1 MKNIKIIMPIILIII
16 ILAIILTY
24 IGIEV
29 NKQKINNIIE
39 DEAKQ
44 VQTLKAI
51 YKDFLKNCDGNIL
64 LDKSTLKNIITGN
77 NFSEENKNIL
87 KQIETNLGNS
97 HFTYTLYI
105 NYNINTRVL
114 KLTLEGT
121 DTSIFSTSYKLNVKN
136 SIITYTPASIS
147 NLSTT

>member
-105 NYNINTRVL
+105 NYNTNTRVL

-136 SIITYTPASIS
+136 SNITYTPASIS

>member
-105 NYNINTRVL
+105 NYNTNTRVL

-136 SIITYTPASIS
+136 SNITYTPASIS
-147 NLSTT
+147 NLSIS

>member
-105 NYNINTRVL
+105 NYNTNTRVL

-121 DTSIFSTSYKLNVKN
+121 DTSIFSTSYKLNFKN
-136 SIITYTPASIS
+136 SNITYTPASIS

>member
-105 NYNINTRVL
+105 NYNTNTRVL
-114 KLTLEGT
+114 TLTLEGT

-136 SIITYTPASIS
+136 SNITYTPASIS

>member
-77 NFSEENKNIL
+77 NFSEENKNII

-136 SIITYTPASIS
+136 SNITYTPASIS

>member
-77 NFSEENKNIL
+77 NFSEENKNTL

-105 NYNINTRVL
+105 NYNTNTRVL

-136 SIITYTPASIS
+136 SNITYTPASIS
-147 NLSTT
+147 NLSTA

>member
-136 SIITYTPASIS
+136 SNITYTPASIS

>member
-64 LDKSTLKNIITGN
+64 LDESALKNIITGSS
-77 NFSEENKNIL
+77 FSEENKNTL

-105 NYNINTRVL
+105 NYNTNTRVL

-136 SIITYTPASIS
+136 SNITYTPANIS

>member
-77 NFSEENKNIL
+77 NFSEENKNTL

-105 NYNINTRVL
+105 NYNTNTRVL

-136 SIITYTPASIS
+136 SNITYTPASIS

>member
-44 VQTLKAI
+44 VHTLKAI

-136 SIITYTPASIS
+136 SNITYTPASIS